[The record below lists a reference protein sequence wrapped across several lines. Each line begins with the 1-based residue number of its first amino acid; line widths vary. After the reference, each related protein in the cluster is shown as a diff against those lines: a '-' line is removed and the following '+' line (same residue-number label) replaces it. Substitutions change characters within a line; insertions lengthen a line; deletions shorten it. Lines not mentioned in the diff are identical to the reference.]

1 MNVKNI
7 EKVTN
12 GWVAYDEFGAAVAV
26 ATTQEQLADMLGIII
41 NSTPAYTP
49 KSVFLTLNHNFNPA
63 QFFRDVNAGRK
74 IDAIKAFRNAFVSE
88 DHSRVTV
95 GLKESKDF
103 VEALMSYMVYMEIS
117 LKHS

>member
-12 GWVAYDEFGAAVAV
+12 GWVAYDEFGNAVAV

-49 KSVFLTLNHNFNPA
+49 KSVYLNMSENFNPA
-63 QFFRDVNAGRK
+63 QFFRYVNAGRK
-74 IDAIKAFRNAFVSE
+74 IDAIKAFRHAFESA
-88 DHSRVTV
+88 DHFKTMI

-103 VEALMSYMVYMEIS
+103 VEALMDYMDNSDNY
-117 LKHS
+117 